1 MHCKLVSVARRKS
14 LLFFSF
20 ADLYAKRR
28 RLARGYELQEKV
40 TAGDFRCLRKLPVK
54 VLCPCATGLCAENL
68 RCRPADE
75 FVLRSN

>member
-28 RLARGYELQEKV
+28 RLARGYEFQEKV
-40 TAGDFRCLRKLPVK
+40 TASDFRCLRKLTLK
-54 VLCPCATGLCAENL
+54 ACAPPG
-68 RCRPADE
+68 D
-75 FVLRSN
+75 RSVC